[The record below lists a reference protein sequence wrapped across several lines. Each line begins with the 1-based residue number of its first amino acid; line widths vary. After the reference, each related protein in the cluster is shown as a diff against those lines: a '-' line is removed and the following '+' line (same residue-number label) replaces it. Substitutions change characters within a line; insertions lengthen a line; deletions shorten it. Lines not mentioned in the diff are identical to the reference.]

1 MLKVLKNLKKTL
13 GSVIAIVIL
22 LCVQAAADLAL
33 PDYTSKIVNEGI
45 QAGGIVSSVPDIISK
60 EDMDAILLFT
70 ENDDEILNNY
80 TLVSSEPNKEQE
92 KIINKYLGRD
102 YNVENDTIYV
112 LNNLEVEQKSELETI
127 MASPILEMTT
137 VTNEETANTLKE
149 QILANVPD
157 EQKVYL
163 ENMTLLEIIS
173 QMPEEQRNQMLE
185 QATKQINSMSDSIK
199 QQAAVSSIKQI
210 YQNLG
215 INTDK
220 IQNDY
225 ILLSGFQML
234 GVALVSMISAVSIMF
249 LSSRV
254 AARLGKTLRDKV
266 FKKVI
271 SFSNAELNEF
281 STASLITRSTND
293 IQQIQQLIAILF
305 RVVVYAPIIGIGG
318 FVKVLTSTDNSM
330 AWIIGIAI
338 VAILFIVATLFAVAM
353 PRFRKLQDL
362 VDKLNE
368 VSREILTGIPV
379 IRAFNKEKK
388 EEARF
393 DDANKDLM
401 KTNIFVNRA
410 MSMMMPLLM
419 FIMNSIMVLIVWVGG
434 HNVDKG
440 VMQVGDMM
448 AFIQYTMQIVM
459 AFLMISMISIMLPRA
474 EVSAR
479 RINEVIDREP
489 SIKDKKET
497 KKFDQTK
504 KGLVEF
510 KNVSFRYPDAD
521 TEILEDI
528 NFTAEPGKTTA
539 IIGSTGS
546 GKSTVVNLIPRFY
559 DVTGGELCIDGVNV
573 KDVSQK
579 DLRDIIGFV
588 PQKGVLFSGTIE
600 SNIKYSDENMSDDQM
615 IMAAEIAQATE
626 FIEGKEKKYQD
637 PIAQGGGN
645 VSGGQKQRLSIARAI
660 AKDPEIFVFD
670 DSFSALDFKTDSKLR
685 EALATRTKNK
695 TVIIVAQR
703 ISTILNADKIIV
715 LEEGKMV
722 GLGTHEEL
730 MKNNETYRQIALS
743 QLSAEELGEKGGE

>member
-60 EDMDAILLFT
+60 EDMDKILLFT

-92 KIINKYLGRD
+92 KIINKYLGKD

-112 LNNLEVEQKSELETI
+112 LNDLEDEEKSNLETV
-127 MASPILEMTT
+127 MVSPILEMT
-137 VTNEETANTLKE
+137 
-149 QILANVPD
+149 
-157 EQKVYL
+157 
-163 ENMTLLEIIS
+163 IIS

-185 QATKQINSMSDSIK
+185 EATKQINSMSDSIK
-199 QQAAVSSIKQI
+199 EQAAVSSIKKI

-215 INTDK
+215 VDTDK

-234 GVALVSMISAVSIMF
+234 GVALVSMVSAVSIMF

-330 AWIIGIAI
+330 AWIIGVAI
-338 VAILFIVATLFAVAM
+338 IAILFIVATLFAVAM

-434 HNVDKG
+434 HNVDQG

-459 AFLMISMISIMLPRA
+459 AFLMISMISIVLPRA
-474 EVSAR
+474 AVSAR

-497 KKFDQTK
+497 KKFDPSK

-588 PQKGVLFSGTIE
+588 PQKGILFSGTIE

-626 FIEGKEKKYQD
+626 FIEGKEQKYQD

-722 GLGTHEEL
+722 GMGTHEEL